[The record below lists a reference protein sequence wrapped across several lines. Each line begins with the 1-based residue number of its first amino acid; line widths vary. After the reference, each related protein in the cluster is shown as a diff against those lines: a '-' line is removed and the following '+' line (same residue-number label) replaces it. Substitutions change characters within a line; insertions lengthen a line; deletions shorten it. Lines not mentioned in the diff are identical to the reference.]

1 MTQPRDD
8 RHGDAGLGAGAGGR
22 VAAVLAAHA
31 GRASA
36 APGERLVV
44 RVDRLLLDGPALA
57 AAVAAGEGR
66 GPRPRAAAG
75 RDEHPP
81 LLQASRLAV
90 TAGAPLPP
98 DDARR
103 LRHMAMHYNLPV
115 ALDPGRSGWPGVVAV
130 DEGLVHGDDVIV
142 GTRPDVGALG
152 ALGCAALRA
161 GPLELA
167 DLFAGPDLVTVV
179 PSAQGVA
186 LTGRLPR
193 WATGFDLAVAVLA
206 ACGGATAV
214 CGQVLQ
220 FHGAG
225 TAGLTLPER
234 LLLCATLA
242 AAGVAGVVPP
252 DERTETW
259 LAARRTSGPPAGPRI
274 ANGAPPPGTHE
285 LPLPR
290 VRLVALV
297 DGWGEPPL
305 ALGGGE
311 DEERRPLRIEAVYLG
326 GRIEE
331 LRLAA
336 EVLRERNVARGLT
349 LGVVPASQRA
359 LLHALDEGLGADLLR
374 AGALLLPPGSVPPP
388 PARGERRVVAL
399 PVGAAPGDIL
409 AGPSV
414 AAASAVAGW
423 LTDPEAMRR
432 SVRRDS
438 RHV

>member
-1 MTQPRDD
+1 MTR
-8 RHGDAGLGAGAGGR
+8 AVAGAGGR
-22 VAAVLAAHA
+22 IAAVLAAHA
-31 GRASA
+31 GRPSA
-36 APGERLVV
+36 EPGERLSV
-44 RVDRLLLDGPALA
+44 RVDRLLLDGPALSAALA
-57 AAVAAGEGR
+57 AAEGR
-66 GPRPRAAAG
+66 SPGARARAAA
-75 RDEHPP
+75 DEHPP
-81 LLQASRLAV
+81 LAHASRLAV
-90 TAGAPLPP
+90 AAGAPLPP
-98 DDARR
+98 DEARR
-103 LRHMAMHYNLPV
+103 LRHFALHYNLPLP
-115 ALDPGRSGWPGVVAV
+115 LDPGRSGWPGVVAA
-130 DEGLVHGDDVIV
+130 DEGLVDSDSVVV

-167 DLFAGPDLVTVV
+167 DLLAAAELSTVV
-179 PSAQGVA
+179 PTSLALA

-206 ACGGATAV
+206 ACGGPAAV
-214 CGQVLQ
+214 RGQVLQ
-220 FHGAG
+220 FHGPG

-234 LLLCATLA
+234 LLLCGTLA
-242 AAGVAGVVPP
+242 AAGVAGLVPP
-252 DERTETW
+252 DERTTTW
-259 LAARRTSGPPAGPRI
+259 LAARSRSAPPASPRI
-274 ANGAPPPGTHE
+274 ADGAPPQGGRE
-285 LPLPR
+285 LSLGR
-290 VRLVALV
+290 VRPCALA
-297 DGWGEPPL
+297 DGWGEPPVT
-305 ALGGGE
+305 LGDGE
-311 DEERRPLRIEAVYLG
+311 AEERRPLRIEAVYRG

-336 EVLRERNVARGLT
+336 VVLRERNVARGLT

-359 LLHALDEGLGADLLR
+359 PLHALDEGLGADLLR

-423 LTDPEAMRR
+423 LSDPEDMRR
-432 SVRRDS
+432 SIKRDS